1 MLGVPR
7 KTGKPARKKS
17 THRPGRRGRVQREA
31 TLSGV
36 ALTAPFETLTRR
48 TETFVWE
55 TRALGYRKRSF
66 SVHGAQNKQR
76 HGAKHGAASTTELH
90 HPMGLNPGPSRRV
103 LVRSVASPISGSST
117 WIDPPAADHN
127 QSTFSGV
134 LRGRRWYLLT
144 RTPERPLETRPY
156 QFLPSVWTDS

>member
-1 MLGVPR
+1 MVVSGSP
-7 KTGKPARKKS
+7 S
-17 THRPGRRGRVQREA
+17 RPTSDGRRAERW
-31 TLSGV
+31 LF
-36 ALTAPFETLTRR
+36 P
-48 TETFVWE
+48 
-55 TRALGYRKRSF
+55 LGSAVTGSQSARW
-66 SVHGAQNKQR
+66 
-76 HGAKHGAASTTELH
+76 T
-90 HPMGLNPGPSRRV
+90 GPSRRV

-144 RTPERPLETRPY
+144 RTPERPLDTRPY